1 MRNLYYLLKL
11 YNIRAIQIYFLDIRI
26 RLISKSDLF
35 GVRNMKNTF
44 RQNIVNK
51 KEVGAQRM
59 TSVKYL
65 KTITKQ
71 SKKYILYNI

>member
-51 KEVGAQRM
+51 KEVGHRE
-59 TSVKYL
+59 
-65 KTITKQ
+65 
-71 SKKYILYNI
+71 